1 MVRMLNL
8 GSSAP
13 SLPKKEEKLEKV
25 VEAVSAELN
34 APSQESPRVPSGL
47 SATEAVNPVPTVEVK
62 PNGEEVS
69 AVEPFERVVAEQ
81 VGEPVTLE
89 KPKADDKEEVAPVV
103 TDKGVDNEEE
113 DLTHATRS
121 EGISVV
127 GVIMSNLQS
136 VTVFTRKKYVP
147 ATAIAGYLLRND
159 GIEEL
164 EVFEDVLVKP
174 SGNSI
179 AYVPNT
185 SLLSTSENISEIKK
199 VPFAIGETKAFTRYG
214 LLALAQTCKELGN
227 RLGIGEAL
235 PVVADQLV
243 DLHPELTK
251 DLALKIA
258 SKMSFAIEVRQA
270 RGETVL
276 VPDNP
281 EGLFSKLSPALGL
294 VASAKSVK
302 MDVAKAIVENNLA
315 GDKSPEEVVKMVAG
329 RLNITLPQGLLLPV
343 NLFEETQDIKGVPF
357 AVPGSRVK
365 EEFREVF
372 GVYEQYNKPKAEK
385 ETSKPKRT
393 KQLKEEQPAVSSQVN
408 LAKYFEHYV
417 K

>member
-34 APSQESPRVPSGL
+34 APTQEVPRVQNDL
-47 SATEAVNPVPTVEVK
+47 AATESVNPVPTVEVK

-89 KPKADDKEEVAPVV
+89 KPKVEDKEDGASAVVAQG
-103 TDKGVDNEEE
+103 TDLDK
-113 DLTHATRS
+113 DLTQATRA

-136 VTVFTRKKYVP
+136 VTVYTRKKYVP

-185 SLLSTSENISEIKK
+185 SLLSTSKNISEVKK

-227 RLGIGEAL
+227 RLGLGEAL

-258 SKMSFAIEVRQA
+258 SKLSFAIEVRQA
-270 RGETVL
+270 KSETGL

-294 VASAKSVK
+294 ATSAKSVK
-302 MDVAKAIVENNLA
+302 MDVAKALVENNLVQ
-315 GDKSPEEVVKMVAG
+315 GKSPEEVVAMVAG

-372 GVYEQYNKPKAEK
+372 GVYEQYNKPKAVK
-385 ETSKPKRT
+385 ENSKPKAK
-393 KQLKEEQPAVSSQVN
+393 KQPKEEQPAVSSQVN

>member
-34 APSQESPRVPSGL
+34 APTQEIPRVQNGL
-47 SATEAVNPVPTVEVK
+47 AATESVNPVPTVEVK

-89 KPKADDKEEVAPVV
+89 KPKVEDKEDGASAVVAQG
-103 TDKGVDNEEE
+103 TGLDE
-113 DLTHATRS
+113 DLTQATRA

-136 VTVFTRKKYVP
+136 VTVYTRKKYVP

-185 SLLSTSENISEIKK
+185 SLLSTSKNISEVKK

-227 RLGIGEAL
+227 RLGLGEAL

-258 SKMSFAIEVRQA
+258 SKLSFAIEVRQA
-270 RGETVL
+270 KSETGL

-294 VASAKSVK
+294 ATSAKSVK
-302 MDVAKAIVENNLA
+302 MDVAKALVENNLVQ
-315 GDKSPEEVVKMVAG
+315 GKSPEEVVAMVAG

-372 GVYEQYNKPKAEK
+372 GVYEQYNKPKAVKEK
-385 ETSKPKRT
+385 SKPKVK
-393 KQLKEEQPAVSSQVN
+393 KQPKEEQPAVSSQVN

>member
-1 MVRMLNL
+1 MLNL

-34 APSQESPRVPSGL
+34 APTQEIPRVQNGL
-47 SATEAVNPVPTVEVK
+47 AATESVNPVPTVEVK

-89 KPKADDKEEVAPVV
+89 KPKVEDKEDGASAVVAQG
-103 TDKGVDNEEE
+103 TGLDE
-113 DLTHATRS
+113 DLTQATRA

-136 VTVFTRKKYVP
+136 VTVYTRKKYVP

-185 SLLSTSENISEIKK
+185 SLLSTSKNISEVKK

-227 RLGIGEAL
+227 RLGLGEAL

-258 SKMSFAIEVRQA
+258 SKLSFAIEVRQA
-270 RGETVL
+270 KSETGL

-294 VASAKSVK
+294 ATSAKSVK
-302 MDVAKAIVENNLA
+302 MDVAKALVENNLVQ
-315 GDKSPEEVVKMVAG
+315 GKSPEEVVAMVAG

-372 GVYEQYNKPKAEK
+372 GVYEQYNKPKAVK
-385 ETSKPKRT
+385 ENSKPKVK
-393 KQLKEEQPAVSSQVN
+393 KQPKEEQPAVSSQVN

>member
-34 APSQESPRVPSGL
+34 APTQEIPRVQNGL
-47 SATEAVNPVPTVEVK
+47 AATESVNPVPTVEVK

-89 KPKADDKEEVAPVV
+89 KPKVEDKEDGASAVVAQG
-103 TDKGVDNEEE
+103 TGLDE
-113 DLTHATRS
+113 DLTQATRA

-136 VTVFTRKKYVP
+136 VTVYTRKKYVP

-185 SLLSTSENISEIKK
+185 SLLSTSKNISEVKK

-227 RLGIGEAL
+227 RLGLGEAL

-258 SKMSFAIEVRQA
+258 SKLSFAIEVRQA
-270 RGETVL
+270 KSETGL

-294 VASAKSVK
+294 ATSAKSVK
-302 MDVAKAIVENNLA
+302 MDVAKALVENNLVQ
-315 GDKSPEEVVKMVAG
+315 GKSPEEVVAMVAG

-372 GVYEQYNKPKAEK
+372 GVYEQYNKPKAVK
-385 ETSKPKRT
+385 ENSKPKVK
-393 KQLKEEQPAVSSQVN
+393 KQPKEEQPAVSSQVN

>member
-8 GSSAP
+8 GSSVP

-34 APSQESPRVPSGL
+34 APTQEIPRVQSGL
-47 SATEAVNPVPTVEVK
+47 ATTEAVNPVPTVEVK

-89 KPKADDKEEVAPVV
+89 KPKVEDKEDGASAVVAQG
-103 TDKGVDNEEE
+103 TDLDE
-113 DLTHATRS
+113 DLTQATRA

-136 VTVFTRKKYVP
+136 VTVYTRKKYVP

-185 SLLSTSENISEIKK
+185 SLLSTSKNISEVKK

-227 RLGIGEAL
+227 RLGLGEAL

-258 SKMSFAIEVRQA
+258 SKLSFAIEVRQA
-270 RGETVL
+270 KSETGL

-294 VASAKSVK
+294 ATSAKSVK
-302 MDVAKAIVENNLA
+302 MDVAKALVENNLVQ
-315 GDKSPEEVVKMVAG
+315 GKSPEEVVAMVAG

-372 GVYEQYNKPKAEK
+372 GVYEQYNKPKAVK
-385 ETSKPKRT
+385 ENSKPKVK
-393 KQLKEEQPAVSSQVN
+393 KQPKEEQPAVSSQVN

>member
-34 APSQESPRVPSGL
+34 APTQEIPRVQNGL
-47 SATEAVNPVPTVEVK
+47 AVTESVNPVPTVEVK

-89 KPKADDKEEVAPVV
+89 KPKVEDKEDGASAVVAQG
-103 TDKGVDNEEE
+103 TGLDE
-113 DLTHATRS
+113 DLTQATRA

-136 VTVFTRKKYVP
+136 VTVYTRKKYVP

-185 SLLSTSENISEIKK
+185 SLLSTSKNISEVKK

-227 RLGIGEAL
+227 RLGLGEAL

-258 SKMSFAIEVRQA
+258 SKLSFAIEVRQA
-270 RGETVL
+270 KSETGL

-294 VASAKSVK
+294 ATSAKSVK
-302 MDVAKAIVENNLA
+302 MDVAKALVENNLVQ
-315 GDKSPEEVVKMVAG
+315 GKSPEEVVAMVAG

-372 GVYEQYNKPKAEK
+372 GVYEQYNKPKAVK
-385 ETSKPKRT
+385 ENSKPKVK
-393 KQLKEEQPAVSSQVN
+393 KQPKEEQPAVSSQVN

>member
-34 APSQESPRVPSGL
+34 APTQEVPRVQNGL
-47 SATEAVNPVPTVEVK
+47 AATESVNPVPTVEVK

-89 KPKADDKEEVAPVV
+89 KPKVEDKEDGASAVVAQG
-103 TDKGVDNEEE
+103 TGLDE
-113 DLTHATRS
+113 DLTQATRA

-136 VTVFTRKKYVP
+136 VTVYTRKKYVP

-185 SLLSTSENISEIKK
+185 SLLSTSKNISEVKK

-227 RLGIGEAL
+227 RLGLGEAL

-258 SKMSFAIEVRQA
+258 SKLSFAIEVRQA
-270 RGETVL
+270 KSETGL

-294 VASAKSVK
+294 ATSAKSVK
-302 MDVAKAIVENNLA
+302 MDVAKALVENNLVH
-315 GDKSPEEVVKMVAG
+315 GKSPEEVVAMVAG

-372 GVYEQYNKPKAEK
+372 GVYEQYNKSKAVKEK
-385 ETSKPKRT
+385 SKPKAK
-393 KQLKEEQPAVSSQVN
+393 KQPKEEQPAVSSQVN

>member
-34 APSQESPRVPSGL
+34 APTQEVPRVQSGL
-47 SATEAVNPVPTVEVK
+47 ATTEAVNPVPTVEVK

-89 KPKADDKEEVAPVV
+89 KPKVEDKEDGASAVVAQG
-103 TDKGVDNEEE
+103 TDLDE
-113 DLTHATRS
+113 DLTQATRA

-136 VTVFTRKKYVP
+136 VTVYTRKKYVP

-185 SLLSTSENISEIKK
+185 SLLSTSKNISEVKK

-227 RLGIGEAL
+227 RLGLGEAL

-258 SKMSFAIEVRQA
+258 SKLSFAIEVRQA
-270 RGETVL
+270 KSETGL

-294 VASAKSVK
+294 ATSAKSVK
-302 MDVAKAIVENNLA
+302 MDVAKALVENNLVQ
-315 GDKSPEEVVKMVAG
+315 GKSPEEVVAMVAG

-372 GVYEQYNKPKAEK
+372 GVYEQYNKPKAVK
-385 ETSKPKRT
+385 ENSKPKVK
-393 KQLKEEQPAVSSQVN
+393 KQPKEEQPAVSSQVN

>member
-34 APSQESPRVPSGL
+34 APTQEVPRVQSGL
-47 SATEAVNPVPTVEVK
+47 ATTEAVNPVPTVEVK

-89 KPKADDKEEVAPVV
+89 KPKVEDKEDGASAVVAQG
-103 TDKGVDNEEE
+103 TDLEE
-113 DLTHATRS
+113 DLTQATRA

-136 VTVFTRKKYVP
+136 VTVYTRKKYVP

-185 SLLSTSENISEIKK
+185 SLLSTSKNISEVKK

-227 RLGIGEAL
+227 RLGLGEAL

-258 SKMSFAIEVRQA
+258 SKLSFAIEVRQA
-270 RGETVL
+270 KSETGL

-294 VASAKSVK
+294 ATSAKSVK
-302 MDVAKAIVENNLA
+302 MDVAKALVENNLVH
-315 GDKSPEEVVKMVAG
+315 GKSPEEVVAMVAG

-372 GVYEQYNKPKAEK
+372 GVYEQYNKPKAVK
-385 ETSKPKRT
+385 ENSKPKAK
-393 KQLKEEQPAVSSQVN
+393 KQPKEEQPAVSSQVN

>member
-34 APSQESPRVPSGL
+34 APTQEVPRVQSGL
-47 SATEAVNPVPTVEVK
+47 AATESVNPVPTVEVK

-89 KPKADDKEEVAPVV
+89 KPKVEDKEDGASAVVAQG
-103 TDKGVDNEEE
+103 TGLDE
-113 DLTHATRS
+113 DLTQATRA

-136 VTVFTRKKYVP
+136 VTVYTRKKYVP

-185 SLLSTSENISEIKK
+185 SLLSTSKNISEVKK

-227 RLGIGEAL
+227 RLGLGEAL

-258 SKMSFAIEVRQA
+258 SKLSFAIEVRQA
-270 RGETVL
+270 KSETGL

-294 VASAKSVK
+294 ATSAKSVK
-302 MDVAKAIVENNLA
+302 MDVAKALVENNLVQ
-315 GDKSPEEVVKMVAG
+315 GKSPEEVVAMVAG

-372 GVYEQYNKPKAEK
+372 GVYEQYNKPKAVK
-385 ETSKPKRT
+385 ENSKPKAK
-393 KQLKEEQPAVSSQVN
+393 KQPKEEQPAVSSQVN

>member
-34 APSQESPRVPSGL
+34 APTQEVPPVQSGL
-47 SATEAVNPVPTVEVK
+47 ATTEAVNPVPTVEVK

-89 KPKADDKEEVAPVV
+89 KPKAEGKDDGASTVVAQGA
-103 TDKGVDNEEE
+103 DLEE
-113 DLTHATRS
+113 DLTQATRA

-136 VTVFTRKKYVP
+136 VTVYTRKKYVP

-185 SLLSTSENISEIKK
+185 SLLSTSKNISEVKK

-227 RLGIGEAL
+227 RLGLGEAL

-258 SKMSFAIEVRQA
+258 SKLSFAIEVRQA
-270 RGETVL
+270 KSETGL

-294 VASAKSVK
+294 AISAKSVK
-302 MDVAKAIVENNLA
+302 MDVAKALVENNLVH
-315 GDKSPEEVVKMVAG
+315 GKSPEEVVAMVAG
-329 RLNITLPQGLLLPV
+329 RLNITLPQGLLLPM

-372 GVYEQYNKPKAEK
+372 GVYEQYNKPKAVK
-385 ETSKPKRT
+385 ENSKPKAK